1 MTIDLK
7 QCSVCGGSKLISN
20 KILWAELI
28 SDWELSPEE
37 VEYIDVQQG
46 YACQECGANLR
57 SMTLA
62 GAIMNIFQFSGTLTK
77 FSEGP
82 CRDSVSGV
90 LEINGAGSLTPF
102 LERFQGYK
110 FVTYPEVDMQNMR
123 GISDGS
129 FQLVIQSDTLEHV
142 LTPVKALE
150 ECRRVLKP
158 GGHLLYTIPIIVGRM
173 TRRRDALPPSYHGD
187 SSNPRP
193 DHLVVT
199 EYGADAWCQLFQ
211 AGFKEIS
218 MFSLSFPHSIV
229 LIGRKDLK
237 E

>member
-1 MTIDLK
+1 MSIDLK
-7 QCSVCGGSKLISN
+7 QCTVCGGADLTSN

-46 YACQECGANLR
+46 YTCKGCGANFR
-57 SMTLA
+57 SMNLA
-62 GAIMNIFQFSGTLTK
+62 AAMMNLFKFSGTFTK
-77 FSEGP
+77 FSEWAKDGAI
-82 CRDSVSGV
+82 SGV
-90 LEINGAGSLTPF
+90 LEINSAGSLTP
-102 LERFQGYK
+102 LIERLNGYRL
-110 FVTYPEVDMQNMR
+110 VTYPEVDMQNMR
-123 GISDGS
+123 GISDDS
-129 FQLVIQSDTLEHV
+129 FQLVVHSDTLEHV
-142 LTPVKALE
+142 PSPIKALE
-150 ECRRVLKP
+150 ECRRVLKS
-158 GGHLLYTIPIIVGRM
+158 GGYLLYTIPIIVGRM
-173 TRRRDALPPSYHGD
+173 SRRRDALPPSYHGD

-218 MFSLSFPHSIV
+218 MFSLSFPHSVV
-229 LIGRKDLK
+229 LIGKKDLK